1 MASRRRNSSSKKS
14 VGKRRRSGKRT
25 EKKSHKWHQRG
36 CQSQTGGGSMTGG
49 WAWGP
54 SDVQHQTA
62 GGAGGSEPVPQS
74 INGNHYA
81 LNTATQA
88 PPQASNAIV
97 ERRVAA
103 QTAGRHRGRGR
114 RHGHGR
120 GRRSIGRGRR
130 SSKSRRIACQS
141 GGGIMSLMPEIPQV
155 AGNSVLEVPTS
166 IIHGI
171 QGASTPF
178 VSSSPTSQ
186 PIGDPVSLRM

>member
-14 VGKRRRSGKRT
+14 VGKRGRSRRSGKRT
-25 EKKSHKWHQRG
+25 EKKSHKWYQRG

-62 GGAGGSEPVPQS
+62 GSGPVPQS

-81 LNTATQA
+81 LNTATQV
-88 PPQASNAIV
+88 PPQASNAII
-97 ERRVAA
+97 ERHIAA
-103 QTAGRHRGRGR
+103 QTAGRHRGRR
-114 RHGHGR
+114 HGR

-171 QGASTPF
+171 QGASTSF

-186 PIGDPVSLRM
+186 PIGVPVSLRM